1 MAPRNLKNLSL
12 DPKANPHI
20 HKNASRVSKPP
31 SKLTT
36 TNTTNPHSRLG
47 SLLNTYT
54 RTVGEDGGVT
64 TRLNETTTM
73 TSAALAIH
81 SRNELIALE
90 EFSLGLGLENL
101 AFRLGEWE
109 VEKGEAEKGEEAD
122 DEAEEDEAQAKN
134 ENKGTSG
141 VGPRSQGPLRAK
153 NDRTPGGYCKPGD
166 WTLSPPPTPAPWAY
180 VSDRERLEQ
189 YQLQKIEEEKDE
201 MKKYYMEKAFKEA
214 KKNRAE
220 SKAKEAA
227 KVAKAKEAAEVHKA
241 KNAWKNTG
249 SKGGLRAGEFSRHG
263 RSVDRYPEC
272 PPPAPGPPLT
282 PSPPGSPVGWSESFV
297 PAQRKVYFIPP
308 TDPALIARLNRK
320 NDFGPS
326 DLAATPPP
334 VGDEFAQL
342 GESSGKMQQNQGA
355 PGVTVSTQ
363 VASAQTYSNTNNFTL
378 PFRPKQPTV
387 ATESQENNSG
397 FNNLPRTYRN
407 GFNTSAQTY
416 SNTNNFTLPF
426 RLKQQLP
433 VEDLPMEE
441 EDLPMEGNIPPRAMS
456 PDWTKDPLDPRNR

>member
-12 DPKANPHI
+12 DLKANPHI
-20 HKNASRVSKPP
+20 HKNASRVSQPP

-64 TRLNETTTM
+64 TRLNDATTM
-73 TSAALAIH
+73 TSAPDGALTIH
-81 SRNELIALE
+81 SRNGLMGLPSYLGE
-90 EFSLGLGLENL
+90 EL
-101 AFRLGEWE
+101 AFRLGKWE
-109 VEKGEAEKGEEAD
+109 TEKGKAEKGEEAD
-122 DEAEEDEAQAKN
+122 GEEEAKVVKAKN
-134 ENKGTSG
+134 ENKGTSDEYHYLRLQNP
-141 VGPRSQGPLRAK
+141 PR
-153 NDRTPGGYCKPGD
+153 
-166 WTLSPPPTPAPWAY
+166 WAY
-180 VSDRERLEQ
+180 VSTRERLEQ
-189 YQLQKIEEEKDE
+189 YQLRKIEEEKDE
-201 MKKYYMEKAFKEA
+201 MKKYYMEKAFEEA

-220 SKAKEAA
+220 WKAKEAA
-227 KVAKAKEAAEVHKA
+227 KDAAAAKAVEAAKA
-241 KNAWKNTG
+241 KNAWKYTG

-263 RSVDRYPEC
+263 RSVDRYPGC

-282 PSPPGSPVGWSESFV
+282 PSPPGSPVGWSESFM
-297 PAQRKVYFIPP
+297 PAQRKMYFIPP

-326 DLAATPPP
+326 DSAATPPP

-363 VASAQTYSNTNNFTL
+363 VASAQTYSNTNTFTL

-387 ATESQENNSG
+387 ATESQENN
-397 FNNLPRTYRN
+397 N

-426 RLKQQLP
+426 RPKQQLP

-441 EDLPMEGNIPPRAMS
+441 DDLPMEGNIPPRAMS